1 MAATATSK
9 QKAAMLLM
17 NLDSATATE
26 MLKELGAEEIEQ
38 IAVEMAQI
46 NASGTRDEKKQDEI
60 VREFCISLR
69 KGQSQSQR
77 LNVQRFL
84 NETLVEIL
92 DKEKVEEIQSKVR
105 KATRHSDIFEPIRS
119 ASGDELA
126 LALEGEHPQT
136 VATVL
141 LALEPKKVQE
151 VLPLLDKDFC
161 CKVAWKMAKPA
172 QITAGVKQQMAS
184 TVGERLK
191 SFKGETVI
199 TAKPE
204 KTLRELA
211 IVLSD
216 VEQELRNQIL
226 DDIKERDKETA
237 TMVRN
242 LMMTWE
248 DIPSIADRSLQ
259 EALRAVDAKKL
270 AIALYQADEEI
281 AQKIRA
287 NISERAAA
295 GVEEEMSL
303 MQEPLEK
310 EILDAREE
318 VVDPLRKANE
328 EGTLRRTKQ

>member
-9 QKAAMLLM
+9 KKAAMLLM
-17 NLDSATATE
+17 NLDSATAAE

-46 NASGTRDEKKQDEI
+46 NASGPRDEKKQDEI

-172 QITAGVKQQMAS
+172 QMGAGVRQRMAS

-191 SFKGETVI
+191 SFKGETIV
-199 TAKPE
+199 AKPE

-259 EALRAVDAKKL
+259 EALRAVDANKL

>member
-9 QKAAMLLM
+9 KKAAMLLM
-17 NLDSATATE
+17 SLDSATATE
-26 MLKELGAEEIEQ
+26 LLKELGAEEIEQ
-38 IAVEMAQI
+38 IAIEMAQI
-46 NASGTRDEKKQDEI
+46 NASGPREKNKQDEI
-60 VREFCISLR
+60 VREFCVSLQ
-69 KGQSQSQR
+69 KGQDRRFSIQS
-77 LNVQRFL
+77 FL
-84 NETLVEIL
+84 NKTLVKLL

-105 KATRHSDIFEPIRS
+105 KAVRQSDIFEPIRS
-119 ASGDELA
+119 ASGDELV

-136 VATVL
+136 VATIL
-141 LALEPKKVQE
+141 SKLEPGKVQE

-161 CKVAWKMAKPA
+161 CKVVWKMANPA
-172 QITAGVKQQMAS
+172 QMGAGVKQRMAS
-184 TVGERLK
+184 TISERLK
-191 SFKGETVI
+191 SFKGETIV
-199 TAKPE
+199 AKPE

-226 DDIKERDKETA
+226 DDINKQDEETA

-295 GVEEEMSL
+295 GLEEEMSL

>member
-9 QKAAMLLM
+9 KKAAMLLM
-17 NLDSATATE
+17 SLDSATATE
-26 MLKELGAEEIEQ
+26 LLKELGAEEIEQ
-38 IAVEMAQI
+38 IAIEIAQI
-46 NASGTRDEKKQDEI
+46 NASDARDEKKPDEI
-60 VREFCISLR
+60 VREFCTSLQ
-69 KGQSQSQR
+69 KGQDRRFNIQS
-77 LNVQRFL
+77 FL
-84 NETLVEIL
+84 NKTLGKIL

-119 ASGDELA
+119 ASGNELA
-126 LALEGEHPQT
+126 LALQDEHPQT

-151 VLPLLDKDFC
+151 VLPLLDKDLC

-184 TVGERLK
+184 TIGERLK
-191 SFKGETVI
+191 SFKGETI
-199 TAKPE
+199 AAKPE

-226 DDIKERDKETA
+226 DDINKQDEETA

-248 DIPSIADRSLQ
+248 DIPTIADRSLQ
-259 EALRAVDAKKL
+259 EALRAVEANKL

-318 VVDPLRKANE
+318 GVAPLRKANE
-328 EGTLRRTKQ
+328 EGALRRVRQ

>member
-9 QKAAMLLM
+9 KKAAMLLM

-26 MLKELGAEEIEQ
+26 LLKELGAEEIEQ

-46 NASGTRDEKKQDEI
+46 NASGPREEKKQDEI
-60 VREFCISLR
+60 IREFCVSLR

-191 SFKGETVI
+191 SFKGETI
-199 TAKPE
+199 AAKPE

-226 DDIKERDKETA
+226 DDINKQDEETA

-295 GVEEEMSL
+295 GVEEVMSL

-310 EILDAREE
+310 EIFDAREE
-318 VVDPLRKANE
+318 IVDPLRKANE
-328 EGTLRRTKQ
+328 EGTLRRTRQ

>member
-17 NLDSATATE
+17 SLDSATATE
-26 MLKELGAEEIEQ
+26 LLKELGAEEIEQ

-46 NASGTRDEKKQDEI
+46 NASGPREEKKQDEI
-60 VREFCISLR
+60 VREFCVSLQ

-92 DKEKVEEIQSKVR
+92 DKDKVEEIQSKVR

-119 ASGDELA
+119 ASSDELA
-126 LALEGEHPQT
+126 LAFEGEHPQT

-161 CKVAWKMAKPA
+161 CKVAWKMANPA

-191 SFKGETVI
+191 SFKGETI
-199 TAKPE
+199 AAKPE

-216 VEQELRNQIL
+216 VEQELRDQIL
-226 DDIKERDKETA
+226 DDINKQDEQMG

-242 LMMTWE
+242 LMVTWD

-259 EALRAVDAKKL
+259 EALRAVEANKL

-295 GVEEEMSL
+295 GLEEEMSL

>member
-9 QKAAMLLM
+9 KKAAMLLM
-17 NLDSATATE
+17 SLDSATATE
-26 MLKELGAEEIEQ
+26 LLKELGAEEIEQ
-38 IAVEMAQI
+38 IAIEMAQI
-46 NASGTRDEKKQDEI
+46 NASGPREKNKQDEI
-60 VREFCISLR
+60 VREFCSSLEE
-69 KGQSQSQR
+69 GGSQG
-77 LNVQRFL
+77 LNVQSFL
-84 NETLVEIL
+84 NETLVKLL
-92 DKEKVEEIQSKVR
+92 DKEKAEEIQSKIR
-105 KATRHSDIFEPIRS
+105 KATRQNDIFEPIRS

-136 VATVL
+136 VATIL
-141 LALEPKKVQE
+141 SELEPRKVQE

-161 CKVAWKMAKPA
+161 CKVVWKMANPT
-172 QITAGVKQQMAS
+172 QMGAGVRQRMAS
-184 TVGERLK
+184 TIGERLK

-199 TAKPE
+199 VGKPE

-216 VEQELRNQIL
+216 VEQELRDQIL
-226 DDIKERDKETA
+226 DDINKQDEQVG
-237 TMVRN
+237 TMVKN
-242 LMMTWE
+242 LMVTWD

-259 EALRAVDAKKL
+259 EALRAVEANKL

-281 AQKIRA
+281 SQKIRA

-295 GVEEEMSL
+295 GLEEEMSL